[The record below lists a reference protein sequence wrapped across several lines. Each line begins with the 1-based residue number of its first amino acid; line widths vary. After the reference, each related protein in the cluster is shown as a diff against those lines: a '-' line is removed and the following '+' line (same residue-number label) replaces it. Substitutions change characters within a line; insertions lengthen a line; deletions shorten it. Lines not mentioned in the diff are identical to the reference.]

1 MEGTTSTTVAHYE
14 NGNLAYGEPSWYMGG
29 HYIGDPLPAHELLYR
44 PHVPAPWTI
53 PVHPANPVD
62 SGTATHTVLYEK
74 PKDEIRLT
82 MAEVAALQR
91 AAEAD
96 EEVRSVLNKIA
107 KRIKVDVEF

>member
-1 MEGTTSTTVAHYE
+1 MEGTTSTTVAHYVDGAPCFMD
-14 NGNLAYGEPSWYMGG
+14 NTWIPQ
-29 HYIGDPLPAHELLYR
+29 
-44 PHVPAPWTI
+44 VPAPWTTYPTYPTVPPSTTHYI
-53 PVHPANPVD
+53 NWD
-62 SGTATHTVLYEK
+62 SE
-74 PKDEIRLT
+74 DIRLT